1 MFEDNRPFTR
11 WWWFCDEIKQ
21 SDIRRQL
28 QWVADHHFGG
38 VEIAWMY
45 PQPEAKEG
53 PKWLSPEWTSLVAFA
68 KAESDRLGLGC
79 DFTFSTA
86 WPFGGSIVPEEDAC
100 QVFDGLSAQRME
112 KPWELEQFGRGY
124 VLNHLDR
131 EAVLRYGKKMGEALG
146 PAMGGSV
153 SGLFSDSWEVF
164 PEGLWSEGLDGAF
177 SDRFGY
183 ELEPFKRELDEHP
196 HIRYDY
202 RVLISEAALNGFFRP
217 YIEICRNLGG
227 VSRVQCHGAPTDLV
241 TAFSEVDIPESE
253 ALLFEPYFSAIP
265 ASGAAIGGKPV
276 VSCETFTCIYGYEPW
291 PDNSPHHGRERVE
304 DLKLLADSV
313 FANGVNHIVWH
324 GMPYNSED
332 SDNTFYA
339 TTHLG
344 PDCAFVDEL
353 LGFNDYMTT
362 VSGYL
367 KAGQTYTDIAVYLP
381 LEDVRM
387 QHLLPDEQQTPAGTY
402 YWELQDT
409 ARPQHLLGYHPLWV
423 SAGTLQ
429 DASVEGKR
437 IRCGSAT
444 FRLLVVDVEWLDRE
458 ALSTLTR
465 LADLGASICLSSR
478 PRCPGYKPS
487 ATFDR
492 DLTRLLS
499 NSSVSTD
506 FNVLNRCP
514 PLMAGP
520 EAPEFWCRTVGDGYH
535 IFLAHPDTRRI
546 KYPMPYEGFRSTEV
560 IDRSIALNIGGKSR
574 KMILSFRPHQSIL
587 LEVSQAGNVK
597 EIALPDV
604 ANVR

>member
-1 MFEDNRPFTR
+1 MLTHPMFEDNRPYTR

-21 SDIRRQL
+21 PDITRQL

-45 PQPEAKEG
+45 PQPGARVG
-53 PKWLSPEWTSLVAFA
+53 AKWLSPEWTTLVAFA
-68 KAESDRLGLGC
+68 KSEADRLGLGC

-86 WPFGGSIVPEEDAC
+86 WPFGGSIVPAADAC
-100 QVFDGLSAQRME
+100 QVFDGLSTQRME
-112 KPWELEQFGRGY
+112 KPWELGQFGRGY

-131 EAVLRYGKKMGEALG
+131 EAVLRYGKIMGDALR
-146 PAMGGSV
+146 PAMEGSV

-164 PEGLWSEGLDGAF
+164 PEGLWSVGLDRVF

-183 ELEPFKRELDEHP
+183 ELEPFKRDLDEHP

-202 RVLISEAALNGFFRP
+202 RVLVSEAALNGFFRP

-253 ALLFEPYFSAIP
+253 ALLFEPFFSAIP

-291 PDNSPHHGRERVE
+291 PDNSPHHGRERVA

-324 GMPYNSED
+324 GMPYNSDD
-332 SDNTFYA
+332 SGNTFYA

-353 LGFNDYMTT
+353 PAFNDYMTT

-367 KAGQTYTDIAVYLP
+367 KAGQTYTDIAMYLP

-387 QHLLPDEQQTPAGTY
+387 LHLLPDEQQTPAGTY

-409 ARPQHLLGYHPLWV
+409 ARPHNLLGYHPLWV
-423 SAGTLQ
+423 SAEILQ
-429 DASVEGKR
+429 EASVEGES
-437 IRCGSAT
+437 IRCGAAT
-444 FRLLVVDVEWLDRE
+444 FRMLVVDVEWLDRE
-458 ALSTLTR
+458 ALSTLNR
-465 LADLGASICLSSR
+465 LANLGA
-478 PRCPGYKPS
+478 
-487 ATFDR
+487 
-492 DLTRLLS
+492 
-499 NSSVSTD
+499 
-506 FNVLNRCP
+506 
-514 PLMAGP
+514 
-520 EAPEFWCRTVGDGYH
+520 
-535 IFLAHPDTRRI
+535 
-546 KYPMPYEGFRSTEV
+546 
-560 IDRSIALNIGGKSR
+560 
-574 KMILSFRPHQSIL
+574 
-587 LEVSQAGNVK
+587 
-597 EIALPDV
+597 
-604 ANVR
+604 